1 WASMAFAPTD
11 CKTLLPASPW
21 GPNDQ
26 TGATTRVTSAVTKA
40 AAAEI
45 KEGKVVP
52 MSYVL
57 TDGVPLFGTRF
68 SKTILTA
75 TTLAPGAALGENQL
89 TYMEDT
95 WLSQSHVGT
104 HLDGM
109 GHIGRKDCYY
119 NQIATGKFI
128 NQHYMTKLGLEHPKS
143 LATRGVVV
151 DTVKVFQQG
160 CKSKSKTAC
169 GKPCAD

>member
-1 WASMAFAPTD
+1 MWRKALFVIVVLLAALIASAPAAQAQTD
-11 CKTLLPASPW
+11 CKKLVPASPW

-26 TGATTRVTSAVTKA
+26 TGATNRITPAVTKA

-45 KEGKVVP
+45 KDGKVIV
-52 MSYVL
+52 MSYPL

-68 SKTILTA
+68 TKTILTA
-75 TTLAPGAALGENQL
+75 TSLAPGASFGENEL

-119 NQIATGKFI
+119 NQTPMGKYI
-128 NQHYMTKLGLEHPKS
+128 NQNNMMML
-143 LATRGVVV
+143 V
-151 DTVKVFQQG
+151 
-160 CKSKSKTAC
+160 
-169 GKPCAD
+169 